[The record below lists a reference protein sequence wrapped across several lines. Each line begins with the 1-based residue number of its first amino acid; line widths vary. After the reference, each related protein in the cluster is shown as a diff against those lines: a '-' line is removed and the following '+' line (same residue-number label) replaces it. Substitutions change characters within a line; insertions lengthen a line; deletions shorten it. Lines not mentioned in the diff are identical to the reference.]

1 MEVHTVLG
9 PGFLESVYQTALA
22 HEFQLRGI
30 SFEEQK
36 LLPVSY
42 KGIAAGNYVAD
53 FCVED
58 KIIVELKAIA
68 KSLPV
73 HEAQAVNYLAAT
85 GFRLALLINF
95 GRKSLEHK
103 RLVR

>member
-9 PGFLESVYQTALA
+9 LGFLESVYQMALA
-22 HEFQLRGI
+22 HEFEIRGI
-30 SFEEQK
+30 SFAEQK
-36 LLPVSY
+36 PLPVSY
-42 KGIAAGNYVAD
+42 KGIIVGNYVAD

-58 KIIVELKAIA
+58 KIIVEIKAVT
-68 KSLPV
+68 KSLAV

-85 GFRLALLINF
+85 GLRLALLINF
-95 GRKSLEHK
+95 GRPSLESK